1 MNYGEGEHN
10 SVHNMSD
17 DPQMYVIS
25 SLLLMLT
32 VTTWAHL
39 CLAPSNMLQI
49 RETISM
55 ASTSQRQ
62 TESQRKCFCKLWMLP
77 SPTNFSR

>member
-10 SVHNMSD
+10 SVHNMSG

-32 VTTWAHL
+32 VTT
-39 CLAPSNMLQI
+39 
-49 RETISM
+49 
-55 ASTSQRQ
+55 
-62 TESQRKCFCKLWMLP
+62 
-77 SPTNFSR
+77 

>member
-10 SVHNMSD
+10 SIHNMSD

-32 VTTWAHL
+32 VTT
-39 CLAPSNMLQI
+39 
-49 RETISM
+49 
-55 ASTSQRQ
+55 
-62 TESQRKCFCKLWMLP
+62 
-77 SPTNFSR
+77 